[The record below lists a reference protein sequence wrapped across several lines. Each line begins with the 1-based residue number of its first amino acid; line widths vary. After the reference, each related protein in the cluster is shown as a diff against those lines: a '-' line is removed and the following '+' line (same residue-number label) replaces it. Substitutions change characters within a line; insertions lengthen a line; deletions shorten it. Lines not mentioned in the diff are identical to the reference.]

1 MENMTDTVKQSAENA
16 VFANKLS
23 EEARSKAR
31 EGGNVV
37 MRTITAMDQISG
49 ASNKIS
55 DIIGVID
62 EIAFQTNLLALNA
75 AVEAARAG
83 EQGRGFAVVA
93 GEVRNLAQRS
103 AQAAKEIKELI
114 RDSNKKVEDGA
125 LLVCESGDMLQ
136 EIVNMVE
143 EVGIKM
149 AEISEAAQEQS
160 SGIEQVNIT
169 IARMDTMTQQN
180 AALVEQ
186 AATAGESMLSQSQDM
201 SVMMEFFTVS
211 ESTEAIKSP
220 KFKSSKVPKK
230 VAMKKQRRSPPPSDD
245 DEIEWDEF

>member
-1 MENMTDTVKQSAENA
+1 
-16 VFANKLS
+16 
-23 EEARSKAR
+23 
-31 EGGNVV
+31 
-37 MRTITAMDQISG
+37 MDQISG

-93 GEVRNLAQRS
+93 GEVRSLAQRS
-103 AQAAKEIKELI
+103 AEASKEIKELI
-114 RDSNKKVEDGA
+114 RDTNKKVEDGA
-125 LLVCESGDMLQ
+125 ELVIESGDTLQ

-149 AEISEAAQEQS
+149 AEISEAAQDQS
-160 SGIEQVNIT
+160 SGIEQVNIAIA

-186 AATAGESMLSQSQDM
+186 AATAGESMLSQAQDM
-201 SVMMEFFTVS
+201 NVMMEFFTVTQVD
-211 ESTEAIKSP
+211 EEIKTPIFKRKAKPQRKLETRP
-220 KFKSSKVPKK
+220 KPLV
-230 VAMKKQRRSPPPSDD
+230 DD
-245 DEIEWDEF
+245 NDVEWDEF